1 MGPFNQNWP
10 NNGQKVPKWPP
21 KVLKKAV
28 FHNLTPD
35 YENSEFFSDKNG
47 LCLAFGAKLS
57 KTKFFAPKKMFCYF

>member
-1 MGPFNQNWP
+1 MGPFNHNWP

-35 YENSEFFSDKNG
+35 YENSEFFSDKNC
-47 LCLAFGAKLS
+47 LCLAFGAKFS